1 MRRTLV
7 VWMILL
13 AGFVMTAPA
22 GGGQAA
28 APSPAEK
35 KMQAQVK
42 ALQTQVKTL
51 QAQMKKAQKDIKELQ
66 QVVSGSLA
74 VSVCSAAITADA
86 LQGTW
91 AAVNA
96 REQATNATLPPV
108 FPAESAVNDAS
119 ACTAAKVTR
128 TPTANPPNLTA
139 FKALLSIFQSFG

>member
-7 VWMILL
+7 VGIVLL
-13 AGFVMTAPA
+13 AGFALTAPA

-35 KMQAQVK
+35 RLQVQVRTLQGQAKTLQKQVK
-42 ALQTQVKTL
+42 TLQTQVKQL
-51 QAQMKKAQKDIKELQ
+51 QD
-66 QVVSGSLA
+66 VVSGSLA

-96 REQATNATLPPV
+96 REQLTGQQPIFTT
-108 FPAESAVNDAS
+108 ESAVSDAS

>member
-7 VWMILL
+7 VGMILL

-35 KMQAQVK
+35 KMQAQLK

-51 QAQMKKAQKDIKELQ
+51 QTQMKKAQKDIKQLQ

-96 REQATNATLPPV
+96 REQLTGQQPIFAS
-108 FPAESAVNDAS
+108 ESAVNDAS

>member
-7 VWMILL
+7 VGMILL

-28 APSPAEK
+28 APSPVEK
-35 KMQAQVK
+35 KMQAQLK

-51 QAQMKKAQKDIKELQ
+51 QTQMKKAQKDIKNLQ
-66 QVVSGSLA
+66 AVVSGTLA

-96 REQATNATLPPV
+96 REQLTGQQPIFTT
-108 FPAESAVNDAS
+108 ESAVNDAS